1 MIKMFSAFTEEI
13 DNVDAAISGI
23 LEQLDF
29 ENKPLM
35 KNTLGILHCFH
46 EFIDSGVI
54 KALSEKMPFDIIGI
68 TTPYVCLPNKSSSMG
83 LMLNILTSNDANFIT
98 GLSEPIDNGGGNLAQ
113 VMEKLCDGISAKLKE
128 DATSAEPSV
137 HEPKVRMF
145 MAYGPFMHILNING
159 DEFVE
164 RISSRFA
171 NIPVFGAFAFSEE
184 IDFSETYTLY
194 NGESYANA
202 GVIAAITGNVQP
214 SFLTIAIPEKNIL
227 HELAT
232 VTKSTGNILN
242 TINGMSVE
250 DYAISKGLIE
260 KKGDLDKLYTTP
272 MIAKLDDGS
281 KVIRVC
287 IGGDGQGGA
296 VMGGHVPE
304 GAKIG
309 FSIMEL
315 SDIIST
321 SSEIA
326 GEAVKIL
333 DGKNLILY
341 SCMARLEFLG
351 PRNRELEA
359 ETICKIMGN
368 SQSFYYAS
376 AGGEIYPQRLPGG
389 KVANHLQ
396 NYSLVVCIL

>member
-1 MIKMFSAFTEEI
+1 MFSAFTEEI
-13 DNVDAAISGI
+13 DDVETAVSGI

-54 KALSEKMPFDIIGI
+54 KAISEKMPFDVIGI
-68 TTPYVCLPNKSSSMG
+68 TTPYVCLPGKSSSMG
-83 LMLNILTSNDANFIT
+83 LMLNVLTSDDANFIT
-98 GLSEPIDNGGGNLAQ
+98 GLSEPIDNGGGNLTQ
-113 VMEKLCDGISAKLKE
+113 VMEKLNNGILAKLKK
-128 DATSAEPSV
+128 DDPPV
-137 HEPKVRMF
+137 MF

-164 RISSRFA
+164 RISSSFA

-202 GVIAAITGNVQP
+202 GVIVAITGNVQP

-227 HELAT
+227 HEFAT

-250 DYAISKGLIE
+250 EYAISQGLIE
-260 KKGDLDKLYTTP
+260 KEGDLDKLYTTP

-309 FSIMEL
+309 FSILEL

-326 GEAVKIL
+326 REALKIL
-333 DGKNLILY
+333 DGKNLLLY

-351 PRNRELEA
+351 PKNRELEA
-359 ETICKIMGN
+359 ETICKIIGN
-368 SQSFYYAS
+368 SESFYYAS
-376 AGGEIYPQRLPGG
+376 AGGEIYPQLLSGG